1 MRRLRFLSLVLALSL
16 LCIWGQTVPSADAAS
31 LGPGPKVSISLVAQ
45 SIPTLL
51 QYSKIE
57 VPYTTDIIP
66 QRSNGRVEI
75 RVSTWSEMNL
85 TGNEIIRLTR
95 QGQVEIGGA
104 PLTYVA
110 GDVPLLDAADLAG
123 LNPTLEQT
131 RKVMEALTP
140 IANKELERFG
150 VRIIG
155 SFPFPAQVFYCRAP
169 VRDLADL
176 KGRKV
181 RTFGTSLNDLVTAL
195 GAQPVSITFAE
206 VYTSLERGV
215 ADCGI
220 TGTGSGNAA
229 KWYEVTTHMYT
240 LPVGWSL
247 SAYYANLA
255 WWNKL
260 TPEVRTFLEAIF
272 KEMEDRLWEL
282 GAELTQDGIDCNT
295 GRPSCKLGTPDTDSP
310 MTEVKPVEDDKVRLQ
325 RILEE
330 AVLPGWI
337 KRCGARC
344 GDIYNAALAPITGVK
359 YVAR

>member
-1 MRRLRFLSLVLALSL
+1 MQRLSRLRIVFALGVILAFGGSALSL
-16 LCIWGQTVPSADAAS
+16 QAAT
-31 LGPGPKVSISLVAQ
+31 LGPGPKVSVSLVAQ

-51 QYSKIE
+51 QYAKIE
-57 VPYTTDIIP
+57 VPYANEIIP

-75 RVSTWSEMNL
+75 KLSTWSEMNL
-85 TGNEIIRLTR
+85 TGTEIIRLTR

-123 LNPTLEQT
+123 LNPTLAQT
-131 RKVMEALTP
+131 RQVMNALTP
-140 IANKELERFG
+140 VANKELERFG
-150 VRIIG
+150 VKIIG

-169 VRDLADL
+169 VKDLADL
-176 KGRKV
+176 KGRKI
-181 RTFGTSLNDLVTAL
+181 RTFGTSLNDLVAAL

-229 KWYEVTTHMYT
+229 KWFEVTTHMYT

-247 SAYYANLA
+247 GAYYANLA

-260 TPEVRTFLEAIF
+260 APDVRQFLMEIF
-272 KEMEDRLWEL
+272 KEIEDKQWEL
-282 GAELTQDGIDCNT
+282 GAELTQDGIDCNA
-295 GRPSCKLGTPDTDSP
+295 GRPSCRLGTPDTESP
-310 MTEVKPVEDDKVRLQ
+310 MTEVQPTEDDKVRL
-325 RILEE
+325 RKILEE
-330 AVLPGWI
+330 AVLPGWV

-344 GDIYNAALAPITGVK
+344 GNIYNEVLAPITGVK

>member
-1 MRRLRFLSLVLALSL
+1 MHRLRFLSLVFALSL
-16 LCIWGQTVPSADAAS
+16 LSAWSRDVTSSHAAT
-31 LGPGPKVSISLVAQ
+31 LGPGAKVSISLVAQ

-57 VPYTTDIIP
+57 VPYTKEIIP

-150 VRIIG
+150 VKIIG
-155 SFPFPAQVFYCRAP
+155 SFPYPAQVFYCRAP
-169 VRDLADL
+169 VKDLADL
-176 KGRKV
+176 KGRKI

-195 GAQPVSITFAE
+195 GAQPISITFAE

-229 KWYEVTTHMYT
+229 KWYEVTTYMYT

-247 SAYYANLA
+247 GAYYANRA
-255 WWNKL
+255 WWDKL
-260 TPEVRTFLEAIF
+260 TPDVRTFLEATF
-272 KEMEDRLWEL
+272 KEMEDKLWEL

-295 GRPSCKLGTPDTDSP
+295 GQPSCKLGTPDKDSP
-310 MTEVKPVEDDKVRLQ
+310 MTAVKPTEDDKVRLKA
-325 RILEE
+325 ILEE

-344 GDIYNAALAPITGVK
+344 GDIYNEALAPITGVK
-359 YVAR
+359 YAAR